1 MWDTLKESQ
10 KRNFGKE
17 HKGFPGA
24 CNAGDPGSVPGW
36 GKPLEK
42 EMTTYSSILAW
53 RSPRTE
59 ESDGLQSMRPQ
70 RVRHNRA
77 TKHTHTQETLR
88 NGQSF
93 CGDLVNFI
101 LD

>member
-1 MWDTLKESQ
+1 MPAMQETLAQSLGGE
-10 KRNFGKE
+10 N
-17 HKGFPGA
+17 
-24 CNAGDPGSVPGW
+24 
-36 GKPLEK
+36 PLEK